1 MNIFKNLDSPFQFK
15 NPVVAVGA
23 FDGVHLGHRKIL
35 QQVVALAKQNN
46 GESVIVTFDPH
57 PRQLLHPA
65 DDFFIL
71 NTLEKKLQLLE
82 ENLVDNV
89 IVIPFTKEFAEH
101 SYTEFLQQIIIAK
114 IHTKILVMGPNHNFG
129 KNRAGNFANAR
140 IVCQKNGIQIEEIP
154 EFVLTEIAVRSS
166 AIRKLLIAGEKEK
179 AEELL
184 GYPL

>member
-1 MNIFKNLDSPFQFK
+1 
-15 NPVVAVGA
+15 
-23 FDGVHLGHRKIL
+23 
-35 QQVVALAKQNN
+35 
-46 GESVIVTFDPH
+46 
-57 PRQLLHPA
+57 
-65 DDFFIL
+65 
-71 NTLEKKLQLLE
+71 
-82 ENLVDNV
+82 
-89 IVIPFTKEFAEH
+89 
-101 SYTEFLQQIIIAK
+101 
-114 IHTKILVMGPNHNFG
+114 MGPNHNFG